1 MPARSLSP
9 AKVDIYNSADPFLGV
24 GRGGDSPQIPP
35 PLPAKQHR
43 ATTLSEGEQVAPLTT
58 ISGGGEQP
66 VAPLTTI
73 SGGGEQPVAPL
84 TTISGG
90 GEQPVAPLT
99 TISGGGEQ
107 VAPLTTISGGGEL
120 EEEERALLSELDELA
135 QMVSTHN
142 GELSGGHE

>member
-58 ISGGGEQP
+58 ISGGGEQ
-66 VAPLTTI
+66 
-73 SGGGEQPVAPL
+73 
-84 TTISGG
+84 
-90 GEQPVAPLT
+90 VAPLT